1 MPKHAYMPTASQRVE
16 GRTFALCH
24 VIPPEIG
31 VIAGARRAEEVGVLD
46 DASRSQPSRSPTRR
60 LAANKCGR
68 CRQIPNAQTAMMV
81 PSTAKP
87 EIVQPAA

>member
-46 DASRSQPSRSPTRR
+46 DAKPKS
-60 LAANKCGR
+60 
-68 CRQIPNAQTAMMV
+68 
-81 PSTAKP
+81 AKP
-87 EIVQPAA
+87 QPHPEVSGQ